1 MDKIK
6 KLVKQEFELIV
17 AEHKFQQKLLAK
29 DYYITILLY
38 LIKDI
43 KGLYFKGGTALNK
56 TILNYS
62 RISEDIDFTLDRPL
76 SKIRKEII
84 KAVNNSAMFGKITQD
99 KDVDKFVRLVVPYD
113 TEIGT
118 GEIFIDLN
126 ERGNLLTKSEHINI
140 KHFYLNIPKFSTP
153 CLSQNEMVAEKM
165 AAAIGRNK
173 PRDHFDLYMLI
184 KRGYSINLELVREK
198 CKQSGNEF
206 SIISMF
212 NHAKQLKNRWDTD
225 MKDILSQPISFQEVM
240 TTLAKHFNLKDEKEK
255 LRNKK

>member
-1 MDKIK
+1 MDIT
-6 KLVKQEFELIV
+6 LDELRIF
-17 AEHKFQQKLLAK
+17 AGERNFSLPIMEK
-29 DYYITILLY
+29 DYIITKLLY
-38 LIKDI
+38 LMKGI
-43 KGLYFKGGTALNK
+43 KGAYFKGGTAINK
-56 TILNYS
+56 ILLDYA
-62 RISEDIDFTLDRPL
+62 RISEDIDFSLTR
-76 SKIRKEII
+76 SIIEIEVGIRK
-84 KAVNNSAMFGKITQD
+84 SLTDFKITHD
-99 KDVDKFVRLVVPYD
+99 KRVDEFVRLIVHYKMFHDP
-113 TEIGT
+113 GT
-118 GEIFIDLN
+118 VFIDLN
-126 ERGNLLTKSEHINI
+126 ERAK
-140 KHFYLNIPKFSTP
+140 LNKEPKERSIPHPYHDYFPRFSFP
-153 CLSQNEMVAEKM
+153 VLNEEEMIAEKM
-165 AAAIGRNK
+165 ASAIGRNK